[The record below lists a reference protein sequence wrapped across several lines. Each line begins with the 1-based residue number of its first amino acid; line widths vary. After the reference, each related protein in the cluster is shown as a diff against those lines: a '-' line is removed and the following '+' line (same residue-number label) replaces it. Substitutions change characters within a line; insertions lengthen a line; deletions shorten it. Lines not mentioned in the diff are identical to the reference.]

1 MPRAQDGGLVL
12 KYEVCNLPATAAF
25 IQQKEWKG
33 KKWLLNNNCN
43 MAAHAVLDAPVTSPV
58 VFRVGDYF
66 TSFLKLEEKIKSY
79 EQSNSVQLWKR
90 EARTVASAT
99 KRVDRYL
106 KPDLK
111 YYQLKYCYIHG
122 EKSFKPMKKE

>member
-1 MPRAQDGGLVL
+1 MLCVDVALNSEFANIYFVIFLISPIRKNKV
-12 KYEVCNLPATAAF
+12 KYKFPG
-25 IQQKEWKG
+25 I
-33 KKWLLNNNCN
+33 
-43 MAAHAVLDAPVTSPV
+43 
-58 VFRVGDYF
+58 RYF
-66 TSFLKLEEKIKSY
+66 TSCSELEEKIKSY

-111 YYQLKYCYIHG
+111 YYQLKYCCIHG
-122 EKSFKPMKKE
+122 GKEFQTDGKGIRQNTM

>member
-1 MPRAQDGGLVL
+1 
-12 KYEVCNLPATAAF
+12 
-25 IQQKEWKG
+25 
-33 KKWLLNNNCN
+33 

-66 TSFLKLEEKIKSY
+66 TSFSELEEKIKSY

-106 KPDLK
+106 KPDHK
-111 YYQLKYCYIHG
+111 YYQPKYCCIRG
-122 EKSFKPMKKE
+122 GKIFQTDGKGIRQNTM